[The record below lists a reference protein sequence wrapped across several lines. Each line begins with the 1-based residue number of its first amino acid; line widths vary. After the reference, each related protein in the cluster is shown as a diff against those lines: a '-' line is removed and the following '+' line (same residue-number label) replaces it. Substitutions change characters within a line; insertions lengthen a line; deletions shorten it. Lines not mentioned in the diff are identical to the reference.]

1 MIRMLFCL
9 LFMCTALTG
18 FGQTK
23 TEEANRAV
31 FNKIEFFINTQMTDS
46 IYHLASEAFQEQ
58 VTPDQFTFML
68 QYIYPLGRITDVEVE
83 DFKGQTATYRL
94 YFADE
99 HQLLTK
105 FAIDSTFRY
114 TTLSFTAAE
123 KKIKETELP
132 EKKVVIRQVETETPL
147 DFHVDSVANSY
158 ISKQNTQSLAIAVF
172 HQNKY
177 RTFLYG
183 KTAAG
188 NDTLPTENTPY
199 EIGALKHLFTATV
212 LAELIVKDTIGLEES
227 IINFLPD
234 SLAKNPSLQ
243 DITFKTIAN
252 HTSSLPE
259 NLATAA
265 DRAAL
270 FNFLKDYQA
279 PREPGTEYA
288 YSETGYALLEELIAT
303 ISQKP
308 YSQYVQEVLLD
319 PLQLDNTTAQKSTLR
334 DLMLFAVEHFKM
346 PENSLQEA
354 LALTR
359 QFTFFTPDNT
369 DIGLAWHM
377 SMLDG
382 VLYLH
387 QIGETPSSSAFIG
400 ISPDTKTVVITL
412 SNAAESVTPI
422 SIEIMEKLLGE

>member
-46 IYHLASEAFQEQ
+46 IYHLASDAFQDE
-58 VTPDQFTFML
+58 VTPDQFSFML
-68 QYIYPLGRITDVEVE
+68 QNIYALGRITDVEVE
-83 DFKGQTATYRL
+83 DFKGQTAIYRL
-94 YFADE
+94 LFANE
-99 HQLLTK
+99 RQLLTK
-105 FAIDSTFRY
+105 LAIDSTFRY
-114 TTLSFTAAE
+114 TTLAFTAAE
-123 KKIKETELP
+123 KKIKEAEVP
-132 EKKVVIRQVETETPL
+132 EKKMVIRRVETETPL
-147 DFHVDSVANSY
+147 DFRIDSVANSY
-158 ISKQNTQSLAIAVF
+158 ISKQNTQSLAIAIF
-172 HQNKY
+172 HQNRY

-183 KTAAG
+183 ETAAG
-188 NDTLPTENTPY
+188 NNTLPTENTPY

-227 IINFLPD
+227 IVNFLPD

-243 DITFKTIAN
+243 DITFQTLAN
-252 HTSSLPE
+252 HTSSLPG
-259 NLATAA
+259 NVAIAG
-265 DRAAL
+265 DRTAL
-270 FNFLKDYQA
+270 FSFLKDYQA
-279 PREPGTEYA
+279 PREPGTEYE
-288 YSETGYALLEELIAT
+288 YSEIGYALLEELIAI
-303 ISQKP
+303 ISQKS
-308 YSQYVQEVLLD
+308 YSQYLQEVLLD
-319 PLQLDNTTAQKSTLR
+319 PLQLDNTTAQKSSLR
-334 DLMLFAVEHFKM
+334 DLTLFAVEHFKM
-346 PENSLQEA
+346 PENHLQEA

-382 VLYLH
+382 MLYLH
-387 QIGETPSSSAFIG
+387 QIGETPSSSVFIG
-400 ISPDTKTVVITL
+400 VSPDTKTVVITL
-412 SNAAESVTPI
+412 SNAAKSVTPI